1 MNTPIGPFTPTTPT
15 VLAEGIAFTLNGT
28 SLPALDDNNWPSTFL
43 VTNTSNVNGCY
54 FNIATTEYVSSI
66 DVNAGAFLLPEQS
79 MMFVVDAPGQSQI
92 TGNALIAGTFAIG
105 GSANIAITG
114 GLNK

>member
-1 MNTPIGPFTPTTPT
+1 MSDTIGPFTPTTPT
-15 VLAEGIAFTLNGT
+15 VLAEGVNVTNT
-28 SLPALDDNNWPSTFL
+28 VTNLPVMDDNNWPSTFL
-43 VTNTSNVNGCY
+43 VTNTSNVYGCY
-54 FNIATTEYVSSI
+54 FNIGTTGYLGNISPY
-66 DVNAGAFLLPEQS
+66 AGPYLLPQQS
-79 MMFVVDAPGQSQI
+79 MMFVVDAPGESQI